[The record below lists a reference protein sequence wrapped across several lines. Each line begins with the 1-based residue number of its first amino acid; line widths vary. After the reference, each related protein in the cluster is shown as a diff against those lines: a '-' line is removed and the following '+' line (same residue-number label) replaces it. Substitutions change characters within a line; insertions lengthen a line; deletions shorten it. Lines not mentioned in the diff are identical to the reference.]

1 MKNVCVQFSLA
12 ALLLAAVVAVVGNG
26 AMAPGAPNAR
36 AAVETPKLVADSLPT
51 PWPKRPEMISET
63 PKLVA
68 DSLPTPWPKR
78 PEMISETPKLVAD
91 SLPVPWP
98 KRPGS
103 ARVIES

>member
-68 DSLPTPWPKR
+68 NILPTPWPKR
-78 PEMISETPKLVAD
+78 PGMTQRL
-91 SLPVPWP
+91 
-98 KRPGS
+98 
-103 ARVIES
+103 ES